1 MLYLE
6 RIAVIDL
13 GSNSF
18 HMIICEVSEKYFN
31 HIKIVNDNDYKAY
44 VRLGANLQKGE
55 LIKEEKID
63 EILSVLTR
71 FYQVALQ
78 HKVDRIFCI
87 ATEALRR
94 AGNGKQIIEL
104 IKNRIGIQVEL
115 ISGEKE
121 AYLGFYGIV
130 NSFSLRNYL
139 MVDIGGSSTEL
150 VYVKNRTFQKSI
162 SLPIGSLNICDLF
175 DSTNQI
181 NDVLFQEM
189 TESFVNILHDVNWL
203 KDVQI
208 DAVIGVGGTMRTIGK
223 YERAKLR
230 YPLTIPH
237 NYPLP
242 LDRVRDMFCD
252 LRFLS
257 VEERLNVPELPKK
270 RATIFPSALVLV
282 LSIMSYVQNTKLIIS
297 KYGLREGVVFD
308 YLLKGQICEDVFER
322 EVEKILDEQNLS
334 VPLFAQY
341 CSKALKRCKPLIMN
355 GQPYEL
361 QPNLVQLSTAFLLV
375 KQECDIKQIKKFQ
388 KYLLTRGIYGVTHQ
402 QVLICMM
409 IVDFTFD
416 DKYKKVL
423 SEDEFSLVSQIKQLD
438 LFGE

>member
-31 HIKIVNDNDYKAY
+31 HIKIINENDYKAY
-44 VRLGANLQKGE
+44 VQLGANLQKGE
-55 LIKEEKID
+55 LIKPEKIN

-71 FYQVALQ
+71 FHQVALK
-78 HKVDRIFCI
+78 HKVNRIFCI

-94 AGNGKQIIEL
+94 AGNGNQIIEL
-104 IKNRIGIQVEL
+104 IKERIGIQVDL

-130 NSFSLRNYL
+130 NSFSFQNYL

-150 VYVKNRTFQKSI
+150 VYVKNRKLENSI

-175 DSTNQI
+175 DSTDQI
-181 NDVLFQEM
+181 DDVLFQEM
-189 TESFVNILHDVNWL
+189 NESFHNILRDVDWL

-230 YPLTIPH
+230 YPLSMQH
-237 NYPLP
+237 NYPLT
-242 LDRVRDMFCD
+242 LERVKGIFNE
-252 LRFLS
+252 LRSLS
-257 VEERLNVPELPKK
+257 VEERMYVPELPNK
-270 RATIFPSALVLV
+270 RAVIFPSALILV
-282 LSIMSYVQNTKLIIS
+282 LTIMDYVQNKQLIIS
-297 KYGLREGVVFD
+297 KYGLREGIIFN
-308 YLLKGQICEDVFER
+308 YLLQGEICENVFER
-322 EVEKILDEQNLS
+322 DVDKILDEQNLS
-334 VPLFAQY
+334 KPLFNHLFDT
-341 CSKALKRCKPLIMN
+341 ALTRCKPIMMN
-355 GQPYEL
+355 GQQHEVD
-361 QPNLVQLSTAFLLV
+361 QNLVQLSTVFLMK
-375 KQECDIKQIKKFQ
+375 KQNSDMKQTKKFL
-388 KYLLTRGIYGVTHQ
+388 KALLTRGIFGATHQ
-402 QVLICMM
+402 QVLIALM

-416 DKYKKVL
+416 DKYKKIL
-423 SEDEFSLVSQIKQLD
+423 TEDDFALVSQIKQLN